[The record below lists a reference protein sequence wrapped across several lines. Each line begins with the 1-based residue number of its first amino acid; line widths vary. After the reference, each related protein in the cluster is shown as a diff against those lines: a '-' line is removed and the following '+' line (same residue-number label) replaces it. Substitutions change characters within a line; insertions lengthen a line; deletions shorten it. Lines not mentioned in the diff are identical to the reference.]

1 MRLRRSGFG
10 SGGARWLLLPGVV
23 GALVL
28 AGCGSSDFPNQ
39 PRAAA
44 PIEITASIGPRAV
57 KIAPARVGAG
67 LANFTIANL
76 SSNPAAFH
84 LNGPTQSGTDSQ
96 IEPGSVT
103 TIAAELKT
111 GDYEVS
117 APGSGLRSTFLSVG
131 APRPSSQNTLL
142 LP

>member
-1 MRLRRSGFG
+1 MRVRRSASG
-10 SGGARWLLLPGVV
+10 SGGTRWLVVPGIIAV
-23 GALVL
+23 LVL

-44 PIEITASIGPRAV
+44 PIEITASVGPRAV
-57 KIAPARVGAG
+57 KIAPNRVGAG

-76 SSNPAAFH
+76 SSNPASFR
-84 LNGPTQSGTDSQ
+84 LSGPTHTGTDSQ

-131 APRPSSQNTLL
+131 APRPSSQNKLL